1 MQPNQ
6 QQLIINQG
14 QQGQQQDQRKP
25 RGPPQ
30 NPVMGQNNP
39 PMDNKQSKLATQL
52 FNSNGQTIQQELNKK
67 IFTIQEESPRS
78 EAYEKEFSEAST
90 DALTT
95 VR

>member
-1 MQPNQ
+1 VQIPKNYNRNQ
-6 QQLIINQG
+6 TTHHLSES
-14 QQGQQQDQRKP
+14 K
-25 RGPPQ
+25 
-30 NPVMGQNNP
+30 NP